1 MGALNEL
8 LQTLPEEA
16 KDLRLNLQSL
26 LADGALS
33 REQRLGTALACAY
46 AVRSPQLARALLA
59 EHSAEHSAGHSAEHS
74 AEHSAGLSPAWQS
87 DARAAAALMGMNNVF
102 YRFRHLVGKE
112 SYASL
117 PARLRMNRM
126 AAVQTTKLDF
136 ELMSLA
142 VSAIGGCGVCVA
154 SHERAL
160 IEGGLSDAQ
169 VLEAVRL
176 AAVVQGLGTAL
187 TMALAMD

>member
-59 EHSAEHSAGHSAEHS
+59 EHSFGHS

-126 AAVQTTKLDF
+126 AAVLTT
-136 ELMSLA
+136 MSLA

-160 IEGGLSDAQ
+160 IEGGLSEAQ

>member
-59 EHSAEHSAGHSAEHS
+59 EHSFGN
-74 AEHSAGLSPAWQS
+74 SAGLSPAWQS

-142 VSAIGGCGVCVA
+142 VSAIGGCGVCIA

-160 IEGGLSDAQ
+160 IEGGLSEAQ

-187 TMALAMD
+187 EMTPGMTPEMTPGMS

>member
-59 EHSAEHSAGHSAEHS
+59 EHSFGHS

-126 AAVQTTKLDF
+126 AAVQTTQLDF

-160 IEGGLSDAQ
+160 IEGGLSEAQ

>member
-1 MGALNEL
+1 MGALSEL
-8 LQTLPEEA
+8 LQALPEEA

-33 REQRLGTALACAY
+33 REQRLGTALACAH
-46 AVRSPQLARALLA
+46 AARAPELARALLA
-59 EHSAEHSAGHSAEHS
+59 EYGTE
-74 AEHSAGLSPAWQS
+74 LSPAWQS

-102 YRFRHLVGKE
+102 SRFRHLVAKE

-117 PARLRMNRM
+117 PARLRMNRL
-126 AAVQTTKLDF
+126 AAVATTKLDF
-136 ELMSLA
+136 ELLSLA
-142 VSAIGGCGVCVA
+142 VSAIGGCGMCVA

-160 IEGGLSDAQ
+160 VEGGLSEGQ

-187 TMALAMD
+187 AMA

>member
-59 EHSAEHSAGHSAEHS
+59 EHSFGHSAEHS

-160 IEGGLSDAQ
+160 IEGGLSEAQ